1 MSSEESGGKSLLII
15 ATLDT
20 KGEHAAYVRDCVRSL
35 GVKPILMDVGI
46 LGEPLIPPDI
56 AKEEVASAAGYDF
69 KGLIRSRDRARCV
82 RAIAGGAA
90 IVANRLLE
98 DGRIHGVFGMGG
110 GTGTT
115 IATRVMR
122 SLPFGLPKV
131 MVSTCLLYTSPSPR
145 D

>member
-1 MSSEESGGKSLLII
+1 MSSAEIGEKSLLVI

-35 GVKPILMDVGI
+35 GVDPILMDVGI

-56 AKEEVASAAGYDF
+56 AKEEVASAAGYDL
-69 KGLIRSRDRARCV
+69 KGLIKSRDRAGCV
-82 RAIAGGAA
+82 RAIAEGAA

-110 GTGTT
+110 GTGTS

-122 SLPFGLPKV
+122 SLPFGLPKA
-131 MVSTCLLYTSPSPR
+131 VSYTHLTLPTKA
-145 D
+145 